1 MNKKSFFLKVLG
13 SAVLILVGFLLSL
26 GWQERSVEPQTGTSL
41 KSQEAASQASIMIDT
56 GKDILGFSNVK
67 IEPQDTVWSVL
78 KRLSESQAEKLK
90 IESQDYGEM
99 GVLITAVNGVKG
111 GEDDKYWQYWVNNEY
126 AQVAADKQSVNARD
140 VIMWKFTGS
149 KFKEY

>member
-56 GKDILGFSNVK
+56 GKDILGFSN
-67 IEPQDTVWSVL
+67 
-78 KRLSESQAEKLK
+78 
-90 IESQDYGEM
+90 
-99 GVLITAVNGVKG
+99 
-111 GEDDKYWQYWVNNEY
+111 
-126 AQVAADKQSVNARD
+126 
-140 VIMWKFTGS
+140 
-149 KFKEY
+149 